1 MTEEITTSTLGWV
14 YIALAAAWTAVFVGA
29 IFYLRRHCRLPFLQ
43 LRRLPLMCTAVILL
57 HLYAIVCLICYMIG
71 PLVPCDAQFWIMSIY
86 LPCGIAL
93 LQAANSQ
100 FLHVASQQRKYAKF
114 ANLDELELLA
124 KSENVD
130 PTLPW
135 WKRTFG
141 RVRRAD
147 GTARIVVYIGIAMAV
162 ELACVSLMAGHLV
175 YSTNAA
181 TPFSVL
187 PTYVSHSLRR
197 ETLDA
202 IASWENKNRGSDFAV
217 DAVSASTAL
226 VGSTLGVS
234 AKSAK
239 TKASAHSGD
248 SRRSD
253 MFTMLAMENALRN
266 NPRPLLE
273 FAALKDFSGE
283 NISFLSHVADW
294 RRGWVSLTLDPPTLK
309 YEQFIQAMRIYSH
322 FISLECSQFP
332 INISSRLGKELR
344 ETFDSAANMLNRREG
359 TQLASATPFDS
370 SGSSTELWKTSDLEG
385 TLGEANLQSV
395 MRMADL
401 TGDGRPDV
409 PIPDSFSQTV
419 FDAAEGEIK
428 YLVLTN
434 TWPKFVHSGLESAG
448 QAADGD
454 EKYLLDGIRKYL
466 CGVERLP
473 KRQELPYLSVC
484 VERTGAPM
492 SGDELRGQ
500 AQAEDDATE
509 TTGLWHLVHRGN
521 YLPGLFIIVYG
532 SCCVLPQ
539 RGVITYSMSPNRQ
552 NPLAGAGRAAVSNT
566 WRRFSTQVLYW
577 APPLV
582 AAYYAMKW
590 ADEGNKYLNSKA
602 GRAQRGDSE

>member
-1 MTEEITTSTLGWV
+1 MAKEIATSALGWA
-14 YIALAAAWTAVFVGA
+14 YIGLAAAWTAVFVGA
-29 IFYLRRHCRLPFLQ
+29 IIYLRRHCRLPFLQ

-57 HLYAIVCLICYMIG
+57 HLYAIVCLICYMLG

-124 KSENVD
+124 KSASVD

-135 WKRTFG
+135 WKLTFG

-147 GTARIVVYIGIAMAV
+147 RTARIVVYIGIAMAV
-162 ELACVSLMAGHLV
+162 EVLLTFFIYFGSGIFHPSYGIFNAQIPGTEQRESLCLTGWEC
-175 YSTNAA
+175 
-181 TPFSVL
+181 
-187 PTYVSHSLRR
+187 LRR

-202 IASWENKNRGSDFAV
+202 IASWEKKNRGSDFGT
-217 DAVSASTAL
+217 DAISASTAL
-226 VGSTLGVS
+226 ASSTLGGS

-283 NISFLSHVADW
+283 NISFLSHLADW
-294 RRGWVSLTLDPPTLK
+294 RRGWVSSTLNPATLK

-359 TQLASATPFDS
+359 TQSASATPFDFSAS
-370 SGSSTELWKTSDLEG
+370 STTELWKTSDLEG
-385 TLGEANLQSV
+385 TLGKANLQSV

-401 TGDGRPDV
+401 TSEGRPDV
-409 PIPDSFSQTV
+409 SIPDSFSPAV
-419 FDAAEGEIK
+419 FDAAEDEIK

-434 TWPKFVHSGLESAG
+434 TWPKFVHSGLESAS

-454 EKYLLDGIRKYL
+454 EKHLLDGIRTYL
-466 CGVERLP
+466 CGVERL
-473 KRQELPYLSVC
+473 V
-484 VERTGAPM
+484 
-492 SGDELRGQ
+492 
-500 AQAEDDATE
+500 
-509 TTGLWHLVHRGN
+509 
-521 YLPGLFIIVYG
+521 
-532 SCCVLPQ
+532 
-539 RGVITYSMSPNRQ
+539 
-552 NPLAGAGRAAVSNT
+552 
-566 WRRFSTQVLYW
+566 
-577 APPLV
+577 
-582 AAYYAMKW
+582 
-590 ADEGNKYLNSKA
+590 
-602 GRAQRGDSE
+602 